1 MVYNGFPATYQPMF
15 GQQQIPM
22 IQPVLQQQQ
31 PQPQQQQGSGVM
43 CVWVQGESGAKGYP
57 VAAGTTVMLLDS
69 ENQAFYIKSTDSS
82 GMPMP
87 LRTFDFTERV
97 TKSQTQKEETENY
110 VTWEDFEKRLAE
122 ISNRRDTSSSRRE
135 KNTDGKSSV

>member
-1 MVYNGFPATYQPMF
+1 MVYNGFPATYQPMVPMM
-15 GQQQIPM
+15 QQPQVQ
-22 IQPVLQQQQ
+22 IQPQMQVQ

-69 ENQAFYIKSTDSS
+69 ENQTFYIKSTDSS

-87 LRTFDFTERV
+87 LRTFDFVERIQNPNQD
-97 TKSQTQKEETENY
+97 KKTENY

-122 ISNRRDTSSSRRE
+122 MSSARRDNRRE
-135 KNTDGKSSV
+135 KQNDGKSTV

>member
-1 MVYNGFPATYQPMF
+1 MVYNGFPATYQPMMPVM
-15 GQQQIPM
+15 QQPQM
-22 IQPVLQQQQ
+22 QMQMQPQ
-31 PQPQQQQGSGVM
+31 PQPQQQQQGSGVI

-69 ENQAFYIKSTDSS
+69 ENQTFYIKSTDSS

-87 LRTFDFTERV
+87 LRTFDFTERI
-97 TKSQTQKEETENY
+97 TKPSVQKQDNENY

-122 ISNRRDTSSSRRE
+122 INNRRDSRRKE
-135 KNTDGKSSV
+135 NNDGKPSV

>member
-1 MVYNGFPATYQPMF
+1 MVYNGFPATYQPM
-15 GQQQIPM
+15 IPM
-22 IQPVLQQQQ
+22 MQQQ
-31 PQPQQQQGSGVM
+31 PMQLQAQPQMQIQQPQQQQGSGVM

-69 ENQAFYIKSTDSS
+69 ENQTFYIKSTDSS

-97 TKSQTQKEETENY
+97 QNPVQDKQEENY

-122 ISNRRDTSSSRRE
+122 ISSTRRDRRE
-135 KNTDGKSSV
+135 KQGDGKSTV

>member
-1 MVYNGFPATYQPMF
+1 MNYYNGFPATYQ
-15 GQQQIPM
+15 
-22 IQPVLQQQQ
+22 QPYQLMPVVSQVQPQMQQQ
-31 PQPQQQQGSGVM
+31 PQPQQQQQQGTGVM

-57 VAAGTTVMLLDS
+57 VAPGTTVMLLDS

-87 LRTFDFTERV
+87 LRTFDFVERV
-97 TKSQTQKEETENY
+97 NQPVQQKQEENY

-122 ISNRRDTSSSRRE
+122 IKREPSRKER
-135 KNTDGKSSV
+135 NDNGKSSV